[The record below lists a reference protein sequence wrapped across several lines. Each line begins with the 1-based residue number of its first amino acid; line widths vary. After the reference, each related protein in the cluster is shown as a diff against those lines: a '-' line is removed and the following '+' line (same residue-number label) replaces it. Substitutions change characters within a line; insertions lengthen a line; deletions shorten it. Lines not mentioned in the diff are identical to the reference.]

1 VPNTKYSTSSMTSII
16 TETKRHVD
24 GRVERFRCRL
34 VLRRPH
40 VAVLRFD
47 LDKARRVNGLLIPRG
62 SRTYGF
68 FWPRRPY
75 VHYRFADLRGNLI
88 AHRFDVVE
96 AVRLSETGVSYLD
109 LLLDIWVAPDGTV
122 QIEDEDEVS
131 EHFRRGLLSKA
142 QRQRIGRA
150 RALLLRRHRAIAAE
164 AARLLAEMN
173 IPA

>member
-1 VPNTKYSTSSMTSII
+1 MTSII

-47 LDKARRVNGLLIPRG
+47 LDKARRVNGLHFPRG

-75 VHYRFADLRGNLI
+75 SLYRIADPRGRLI

-96 AVRLSETGVSYLD
+96 DVRLSETEVSYLD

-122 QIEDEDEVS
+122 RVEDEDEVA
-131 EHFRRGLLSKA
+131 EHARRGLLSKA
-142 QRQRIGRA
+142 QRTRIERA
-150 RALLLRRHRAIAAE
+150 RALLQRRHRAIAAE
-164 AARLLAEMN
+164 AARLLAG
-173 IPA
+173 AGL